1 MEKPEWVSALE
12 ARYGVPIED
21 VPGTVYIL
29 HYDPPQVVRSVSRDY
44 SGQLAEPG
52 PRGLESDGPIS
63 HYVGWSQQSNPR
75 RRIYK
80 HGPISQVEIAA
91 LKPGTMRDEQR
102 EKLTGTC
109 PKCGTALRDSLSAE
123 YLEHLGRAKRRA

>member
-1 MEKPEWVSALE
+1 MEKPGWVLALE

-52 PRGLESDGPIS
+52 PHGLESDGPIS
-63 HYVGWSQQSNPR
+63 HYVGWSQQPNPR
-75 RRIYK
+75 RRIY
-80 HGPISQVEIAA
+80 
-91 LKPGTMRDEQR
+91 
-102 EKLTGTC
+102 KLTGTC

-123 YLEHLGRAKRRA
+123 YLEHLDRAKPGA